1 MALSSV
7 FQERAT
13 RRGVPKAVS
22 AHQIGGYQ
30 VLAKQLKDRKRH
42 ELSKEELE
50 HYRRVVK
57 ALERTSEVWDRIDEV
72 YTG

>member
-1 MALSSV
+1 
-7 FQERAT
+7 
-13 RRGVPKAVS
+13 VS

-30 VLAKQLKDRKRH
+30 VLAKQLKDRKGH